1 MPCGSRHG
9 RLVEFPD
16 LPLFTA
22 RVAPP
27 PRPFCVCGLFD
38 ECAMACGR
46 CGIVLCSRDDGINC
60 IILPLRPPS
69 NGVGVGDF
77 PSDSDNRMEEE
88 TRPSTLTHHQRTIEH
103 PTDHAV
109 VVVGTCLHYN
119 APPPPRSSSR
129 SGGGSSSSYTGE
141 AGVGVPCSGNSMVP
155 ATSAAVCLPVC
166 PSAATGVQVVVR

>member
-1 MPCGSRHG
+1 M
-9 RLVEFPD
+9 
-16 LPLFTA
+16 
-22 RVAPP
+22 RVV
-27 PRPFCVCGLFD
+27 RRVCHSVRTLWD
-38 ECAMACGR
+38 SAMCHR
-46 CGIVLCSRDDGINC
+46 

-155 ATSAAVCLPVC
+155 ATSTAVCLPVC